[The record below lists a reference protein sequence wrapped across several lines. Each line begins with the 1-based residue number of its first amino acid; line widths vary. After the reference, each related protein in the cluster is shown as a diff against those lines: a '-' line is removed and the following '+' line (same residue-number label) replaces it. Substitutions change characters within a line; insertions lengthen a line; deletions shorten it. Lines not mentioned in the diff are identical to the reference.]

1 MPAYSLCLR
10 RVMKRV
16 RRFGAMALVAAL
28 ASGIGV
34 AEAPVTP
41 VMPARLSHEPVAPSA
56 ADPRSPVPP
65 PSAMHGIPPLAMA
78 AGDYVMLAHQTAAAL
93 LGKDSAK
100 AWRGFL
106 GMDPALGEAYRI
118 SGMLAY
124 EEENYEVAAPLL
136 IAAYDYLPDHV
147 ELMGRLGFALKETGD
162 YERALDRLFLAT
174 IHDETNYYVWW
185 WLSDTQRLLGQ
196 YAEAVESM
204 VIARN
209 LAPADQVEELQ
220 HYVDYTQTL
229 GDKTRDWTNFFIH
242 MDFAGRHER
251 LRRFRRYLAE
261 CLTALDLAPENAL
274 EDAEGAL
281 RIGGVYNQI
290 GIYYK
295 YLQEPDVATHYFQAA
310 AVCFAAAGRAPD
322 IMRNEQNLG
331 LAYGLV
337 AEMHPAHR
345 VLFGERAVAHWEKT
359 LKIARESGDI
369 EYTRYAMGG
378 LLCALLAVKDV
389 GDAGV
394 ASLRGDIAPEL
405 PRRGPIDD
413 FATAEAAVAEA
424 QCRAHEEDYAGARIL
439 LEMALPYYE
448 NSQYLADGERSAR
461 ISLVLAQVYCH
472 QGHLDKALER
482 AANAATFT
490 HGARRFL
497 DTDAFNRGAYGRILR
512 QAAAIAA
519 RAALKLDNA
528 ERALEEAE
536 QYHIQAR
543 LDLLGSTVRD
553 EARFTDLP
561 TETELIRRRLP
572 LLEADYTRAREQD
585 DDAVETLRLEMRLV
599 ADRSRLE
606 WLERGI
612 RFAAP
617 STLSYLQAPALP
629 LGELQAALPE
639 DVTVLY
645 FTFDPWG
652 GAVIALTREALQ
664 GAPLTEAREDDVL
677 REMTALRAQLAARDE
692 TARATLA
699 RLYQLLIAPARPLIA
714 TDRVCIVPNPVLT
727 GLPFEA
733 LHDDG
738 RFFVQ
743 DHAVFYAASASHLV
757 RVLRRAAPE
766 RERLRLLAADARP
779 APWFHAVMGGFAA
792 SERLENEDATETAA
806 TRGVAATDV
815 LHIAA
820 TAAFTQRD
828 PMLGALMLR
837 KDTANDGRL
846 HAAEALAA
854 AIPAAIITLDL
865 DGLSADQGAVLDAF
879 AEALYHAGAHA
890 VLINSWTPDPENGH
904 AFLEAFYKN
913 LKDMDAAR
921 ACAAARRGLIESA
934 ADSLDWTAFRLYGD
948 PR

>member
-1 MPAYSLCLR
+1 MSGHSLCLWRITTRIR
-10 RVMKRV
+10 RLGV
-16 RRFGAMALVAAL
+16 MALVAAL
-28 ASGIGV
+28 APGICAG
-34 AEAPVTP
+34 TQMDLP
-41 VMPARLSHEPVAPSA
+41 VMLARLTHEAAETSAPA
-56 ADPRSPVPP
+56 PENPVPS

-106 GMDPALGEAYRI
+106 GMDPTLGEAFRI

-136 IAAYDYLPDHV
+136 SAAYDYLSDDV

-242 MDFAGRHER
+242 LDFAGRHER

-261 CLTALDLAPENAL
+261 CLTALDLAPENAS

-295 YLQEPDVATHYFQAA
+295 YLQEPDVAAHYFQAA
-310 AVCFAAAGRAPD
+310 AACFAAAEQAPD

-331 LAYGLV
+331 LAYGIM
-337 AEMHPAHR
+337 AEMHPAHQR
-345 VLFGERAVAHWEKT
+345 LFAERAVAHWEKT
-359 LKIARESGDI
+359 LEVARESGNH
-369 EYTRYAMGG
+369 EYQRYAMGG
-378 LLCALLAVKDV
+378 LLCALLEVKDLE
-389 GDAGV
+389 DARI
-394 ASLRGDIAPEL
+394 AALREDIAPEL

-413 FATAEAAVAEA
+413 FATAEAVVAEA
-424 QCRAHEEDYAGARIL
+424 LCRAREEDYAGARIL

-448 NSQYLADGERSAR
+448 DSQYLADGERSAR
-461 ISLVLAQVYCH
+461 ISLVLAQAYCH
-472 QGHLDKALER
+472 QGHLDKAMER
-482 AANAATFT
+482 AANATTFA
-490 HGARRFL
+490 HGSRRFL

-519 RAALKLDNA
+519 RAALIQDDA
-528 ERALEEAE
+528 ELALEHTE

-543 LDLLGSTVRD
+543 LDLLGSIVRD

-572 LLEADYTRAREQD
+572 LLEADYARAREQD
-585 DDAVETLRLEMRLV
+585 DSVESLRLEMRLA

-617 STLSYLQAPALP
+617 SALSYLQAPALP
-629 LGELQAALPE
+629 VVELQAALPE
-639 DVTVLY
+639 DITVLY

-652 GAVIALTREALQ
+652 GAALALTRDALQ
-664 GAPLTEAREDDVL
+664 GAPLTEAREDVVL
-677 REMTALRAQLAARDE
+677 REMTALHAQLAARDAA
-692 TARATLA
+692 ARATLE
-699 RLYQLLIAPARPLIA
+699 RIHQLLLAPVRPLIT
-714 TDRVCIVPNPVLT
+714 TDRVCIVPNPVLM

-733 LHDDG
+733 LHEDG

-743 DHAVFYAASASHLV
+743 DHAVFYASSTSHLV

-766 RERLRLLAADARP
+766 RERFRLMAADARS
-779 APWFHAVMGGFAA
+779 APWFDAVIGGFAV
-792 SERLENEDATETAA
+792 SERLENEDATETVA
-806 TRGVAATDV
+806 TRGVAATEV
-815 LHIAA
+815 LHI
-820 TAAFTQRD
+820 TAPVAFTQRD
-828 PMLGALMLR
+828 PMLDALLLQ

-854 AIPAAIITLDL
+854 AIPAALISLDL
-865 DGLSADQGAVLDAF
+865 DGIPAEQSAALDAF
-879 AEALYHAGAHA
+879 AEAFYHAGAQA
-890 VLINSWTPDPENGH
+890 VLVNSWTPAPEHGH
-904 AFLEAFYKN
+904 AFVEAFYHN
-913 LKDMDAAR
+913 LSTMDAAR
-921 ACAAARRGLIESA
+921 ACAAAKRALIETA
-934 ADSLDWTAFRLYGD
+934 ADSLDWAAFRLYGD

>member
-1 MPAYSLCLR
+1 MSGHSLCLWRITTRIR
-10 RVMKRV
+10 RLGV
-16 RRFGAMALVAAL
+16 MALIAAL
-28 ASGIGV
+28 ASGICAV
-34 AEAPVTP
+34 AQMAPP
-41 VMPARLSHEPVAPSA
+41 VVLARLTHDAAERSAPA
-56 ADPRSPVPP
+56 PENPVPP
-65 PSAMHGIPPLAMA
+65 PSAMHGIPPMAMA

-100 AWRGFL
+100 VWRGFL
-106 GMDPALGEAYRI
+106 GMEPALGEAFRI
-118 SGMLAY
+118 KGMMAY

-136 IAAYDYLPDHV
+136 SAAYDYLPDDV

-196 YAEAVESM
+196 YAEALESM

-229 GDKTRDWTNFFIH
+229 GDKTRSWTNFFIH
-242 MDFAGRHER
+242 LDFAGRHER

-261 CLTALDLAPENAL
+261 CLTALDLAPENAA

-281 RIGGVYNQI
+281 RLGGVYNQI

-295 YLQEPDVATHYFQAA
+295 YLQEPDVAAHYFQAA
-310 AVCFAAAGRAPD
+310 AACFATTERPPD

-331 LAYGLV
+331 LAYGIM
-337 AEMHPAHR
+337 AEINPAHQR
-345 VLFGERAVAHWEKT
+345 LFAERAVAHWQKT
-359 LKIARESGDI
+359 LDIARESGNL
-369 EYTRYAMGG
+369 EYQRYAMGG
-378 LLCALLAVKDV
+378 LLCALLEVKDLE
-389 GDAGV
+389 DARI
-394 ASLRGDIAPEL
+394 AALREDIAPEL

-424 QCRAHEEDYAGARIL
+424 LCRAREEDYAGARIL

-448 NSQYLADGERSAR
+448 DSQYLADGERSAR
-461 ISLVLAQVYCH
+461 ISLVLAQAYCH
-472 QGHLDKALER
+472 QGHLDKAMER
-482 AANAATFT
+482 AVNATIFA
-490 HGARRFL
+490 HGSRRFL

-519 RAALKLDNA
+519 RAALIQGDTAL
-528 ERALEEAE
+528 ALEHTE

-543 LDLLGSTVRD
+543 LDLLGSMVRD
-553 EARFTDLP
+553 EGRFTDLP

-572 LLEADYTRAREQD
+572 LLEADYARAREQD
-585 DDAVETLRLEMRLV
+585 DPVESLRLEMCLA

-617 STLSYLQAPALP
+617 SALSYLQAPAMSLA
-629 LGELQAALPE
+629 ELQAALPE

-652 GAVIALTREALQ
+652 GAALALTRDALQ

-677 REMTALRAQLAARDE
+677 RETTALQAQLAARD
-692 TARATLA
+692 AAAHATLERIH
-699 RLYQLLIAPARPLIA
+699 RLLLTPVRHLIT
-714 TDRVCIVPNPVLT
+714 TDRVCIVPNPVLM

-733 LHDDG
+733 LHENG
-738 RFFVQ
+738 RFFIQ
-743 DHAVFYAASASHLV
+743 DHAVFYASSASHLV

-766 RERLRLLAADARP
+766 RKRFRLIAADARP
-779 APWFHAVMGGFAA
+779 APCFDTVTGAFAA

-806 TRGVAATDV
+806 TSGVAATDV
-815 LHIAA
+815 LHI
-820 TAAFTQRD
+820 TAPVAFAQRD
-828 PMLGALMLR
+828 PMLGALLLH

-846 HAAEALAA
+846 HAVEVLAA
-854 AIPAAIITLDL
+854 AIPAALITLDL
-865 DGLSADQGAVLDAF
+865 YGIPAGQGAAQDAF
-879 AEALYHAGAHA
+879 AEAFYHAGAHA
-890 VLINSWTPDPENGH
+890 VLINSWSPVPEH
-904 AFLEAFYKN
+904 DQAFVDAFYAH
-913 LKDMDAAR
+913 LQSMDAAR
-921 ACAAARRGLIESA
+921 ACAAAKRALIETA
-934 ADSLDWTAFRLYGD
+934 AGSLDWAAFRLCGD